1 MSIHST
7 EDFDPTSSTPIFGGS
22 VSQTKIQQQQQPI
35 NDLGG
40 SEKLITPPQPVV
52 NGQNETTNSKTSDN
66 LGNGTTESVNGNHP
80 TTDSTAEHV
89 NGQNGDT
96 IPAATEP
103 ASSSSTTTATDLSGK
118 SSQNEAN
125 NSVSAVTE
133 PAVSTTSDTGKEE
146 LSSAPLTVADNAPPV
161 PAISNETTSTSNE
174 DVPASATAPEAT
186 VLAESSTKPDR
197 QSKVNIHLSN

>member
-1 MSIHST
+1 MSIHSA
-7 EDFDPTSSTPIFGGS
+7 EDFDVSSSTPIFGGT
-22 VSQTKIQQQQQPI
+22 VSQTKIQQQQQPT

-40 SEKLITPPQPVV
+40 AEKLITPPQAVV
-52 NGQNETTNSKTSDN
+52 NGQNEATNGKTSDN

-80 TTDSTAEHV
+80 ATDSTAEHL
-89 NGQNGDT
+89 NGQNGDAN
-96 IPAATEP
+96 PTES
-103 ASSSSTTTATDLSGK
+103 ASSSAIATESSEK
-118 SSQNEAN
+118 SSQNEATN
-125 NSVSAVTE
+125 TVTE

-161 PAISNETTSTSNE
+161 AAISNETTTSTSNE

-197 QSKVNIHLSN
+197 QSKVIDFLSN